1 MSADFP
7 DHPFW
12 DFSLSVYMTKD
23 VPPACLVIQNNHQID
38 VNILLFCCWLGASGR
53 GVMTPEELE
62 RVKGAVGPWHQDV
75 VRALRAVRS
84 ALKDGMDPAPR
95 PLSDAMRKRIAK
107 TEIDCE
113 HVEQLMLAAA
123 LDLSATDGKT
133 ENQRAADAV
142 ANVDAYFGSLGL
154 ALGSDDTAALATI
167 VGEAFKGLEATQIEA
182 LCGEMRVA
190 QRP

>member
-12 DFSLSVYMTKD
+12 DFSLSVYMTRD

-38 VNILLFCCWLGASGR
+38 VNILLYCCWLGASGR
-53 GVMTPEELE
+53 GVMTPDEL
-62 RVKGAVGPWHQDV
+62 RKVKEAVGPWHQDV
-75 VRALRAVRS
+75 VRALRAVRF

-95 PLSDAMRKRIAK
+95 NLSDAMRKRIAK

-123 LDLSATDGKT
+123 LDRPVAEGRAED
-133 ENQRAADAV
+133 QRAADAV
-142 ANVDAYFGSLGL
+142 ANVDAYFHSLGL

-167 VGEAFKGLEATQIEA
+167 VGEAFKGIEAAQIEA
-182 LCGEMRVA
+182 LCGEMRVVH
-190 QRP
+190 RP

>member
-23 VPPACLVIQNNHQID
+23 VPPACLVIQDNHQID
-38 VNILLFCCWLGASGR
+38 VNILLYCCWLGASGR
-53 GVMTPEELE
+53 GVMTRKELE
-62 RVKGAVGPWHQDV
+62 RVKRAVGPWHHNV
-75 VRALRAVRS
+75 VRALRAIRS

-95 PLSDAMRKRIAK
+95 SLSDAMRKRIAK

-123 LDLSATDGKT
+123 LDRPVTAGRT
-133 ENQRAADAV
+133 EDQRAADAV
-142 ANVDAYFGSLGL
+142 ANVDAYFDSLGL
-154 ALGSDDTAALATI
+154 ALGPDDRAALATI
-167 VGEAFKGLEATQIEA
+167 VGEGFKGIEAAQIEA
-182 LCGEMRVA
+182 LCGEMRVV
-190 QRP
+190 RRS